1 MSSLTSFFD
10 GNFNTQR
17 EEWEKALLAELK
29 LPEVGNKAT
38 KKLLNGMNWPT
49 LFLNRKSEVQLA
61 PVVEW
66 KKSST
71 TYAYLSESEL
81 AHHLQDDLKSGV
93 RNFFFEDG
101 ALVAKTWDAVE
112 AELKKHSPVSE
123 IEVIFTG
130 KDSFESK
137 NLKVISQLVTG
148 REAHD
153 QGGNSV
159 QELGF
164 LAKNLTQ
171 NLKDGM
177 SIGVYVDSHFFHNIA
192 KIRAA
197 RLLALKIIEES
208 GKKCDLK
215 VVALT
220 SYQGWT
226 LFERYSNML
235 RNETAVASAYIGG
248 ADHVQSAGYN
258 TLIELETEFNGDQE
272 HSERSQRMA
281 RNTSHILG
289 LESMLGV
296 VQDAAF
302 GSYHLENL
310 TQMLCEESW
319 KLMQRLLKGED
330 LTTEILSVREQKLQM
345 MKTRKT
351 VMSGINDYPD
361 VKEELH
367 LKLKPSKVWRPARA
381 FEELRLRMEHS
392 KRPEAYIALYGDY
405 GALNARLNFVKN
417 YFELLGLTV
426 HEPGHSELDAV
437 NFRKTIAERKEDI
450 IVLCAADENYHVIAD
465 AAVKAPHKF
474 IAGKFELA
482 GYKNLFAGQN
492 VYEVLQ
498 NLVEAYS
505 GGVK

>member
-1 MSSLTSFFD
+1 MSSLTSFFESS
-10 GNFNTQR
+10 FNTQR

-29 LPEVGNKAT
+29 IPEVGNKAT
-38 KKLLNGMNWPT
+38 KKLLNGMSWPT
-49 LFLNRKSEVQLA
+49 LSLNRGSEIQLA
-61 PVVEW
+61 PKVEW
-66 KKSST
+66 KKSAT
-71 TYAYLSESEL
+71 TYAFLPENQIHGAISE
-81 AHHLQDDLKSGV
+81 DLKCGV

-101 ALVAKTWDAVE
+101 ALNAVKWLKVE
-112 AELKKHSPVSE
+112 AELKKHSPLSE

-130 KDSFESK
+130 NDSFESK
-137 NLKVISQLVTG
+137 NFKTITNLVTG
-148 REAHD
+148 KEAHD

-159 QELGF
+159 QELGY
-164 LAKNLTQ
+164 LAKNISQ
-171 NLKDGM
+171 NLKDELC
-177 SIGVYVDSHFFHNIA
+177 IGVYVDSHFFHNIA

-197 RLLALKIIEES
+197 KLLALKIAEES
-208 GKKCDLK
+208 GKACDVK
-215 VVALT
+215 VIALT

-235 RNETAVASAYIGG
+235 RNETAVASAYIAG
-248 ADHVQSAGYN
+248 ADHIQSSGYN
-258 TLIELETEFNGDQE
+258 TLIEMETNFDGTGE
-272 HSERSQRMA
+272 HAERSRRMA

-319 KLMQRLLKGED
+319 KTMQRLLKGED
-330 LTTEILSVREQKLQM
+330 LLKEIAAVRDQKLLM
-345 MKTRKT
+345 MKTRKS

-367 LKLKPSKVWRPARA
+367 LKLNEARVWRPARA
-381 FEELRLRMEHS
+381 FEELRLRMENV

-426 HEPGHSELDAV
+426 HEPGHSELDIE
-437 NFRKTIAERKEDI
+437 NFRKNLADRKEEI
-450 IVLCAADENYHVIAD
+450 IVLCAADENYPLIAD
-465 AAVKAPHKF
+465 TKVPASHKF
-474 IAGKFELA
+474 IAGKFELT
-482 GYKNLFAGQN
+482 GYQNLFAGQN

-498 NLVEAYS
+498 NLVDAFA
-505 GGVK
+505 GGAK